1 MITCV
6 SEVAGAFGGRDR
18 LQASANEPRE
28 CADGARGSFAQVGL
42 ELGVDVR
49 IRSMND
55 ICRRSIEREMLS
67 PEFCGRAGRDGSE
80 TAAWDDGG
88 ATAVG

>member
-1 MITCV
+1 LAGIATPALCT
-6 SEVAGAFGGRDR
+6 VA
-18 LQASANEPRE
+18 L
-28 CADGARGSFAQVGL
+28 
-42 ELGVDVR
+42 VR

-67 PEFCGRAGRDGSE
+67 PEFCGRARRDGSE
-80 TAAWDDGG
+80 TATWDDGG